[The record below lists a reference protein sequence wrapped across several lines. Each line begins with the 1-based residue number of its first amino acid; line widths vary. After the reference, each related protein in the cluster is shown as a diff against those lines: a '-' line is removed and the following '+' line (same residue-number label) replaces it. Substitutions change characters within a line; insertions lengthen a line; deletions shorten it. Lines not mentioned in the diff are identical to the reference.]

1 MISSDTMSIFFKAP
15 LDIEI
20 RLDNED
26 TRKHVDVKT
35 PQGRVEKLPIYKDG
49 ESVKG
54 VVTLR
59 TKEGR
64 KLEHLGVR
72 VQLLGSIET
81 NTDGILSSEFLTLA
95 TELAA
100 PAQLSHPESYPFEF
114 KNVEKQYESY
124 RGKNVRLRYY
134 IKVTV
139 LRKSSSEIIR
149 EKELWVYQYATA
161 IPKQA
166 TTGNSNST
174 ADSKLGSKKTN
185 EEAALGAATSSSND
199 GTNKGSTIA
208 KRNESH
214 SVKMDVGIENCL
226 HIEFEYSRSRFSL
239 KDAIIGKIY
248 FLLVRLK
255 IKHMELSLIRRET
268 VGAPPNQ
275 VTDSETVVRFEIM
288 DGAPVKGETIPIR
301 LFLNGF
307 DLVPTYRDVNKKF
320 STRTYLS
327 LVLIDED
334 ARRYFKQS
342 EIILYR
348 DQ

>member
-1 MISSDTMSIFFKAP
+1 MSIFFKAP

-26 TRKHVDVKT
+26 TRKHVEVKT

-139 LRKSSSEIIR
+139 LRKSNR
-149 EKELWVYQYATA
+149 
-161 IPKQA
+161 
-166 TTGNSNST
+166 
-174 ADSKLGSKKTN
+174 
-185 EEAALGAATSSSND
+185 
-199 GTNKGSTIA
+199 
-208 KRNESH
+208 
-214 SVKMDVGIENCL
+214 
-226 HIEFEYSRSRFSL
+226 
-239 KDAIIGKIY
+239 
-248 FLLVRLK
+248 
-255 IKHMELSLIRRET
+255 
-268 VGAPPNQ
+268 
-275 VTDSETVVRFEIM
+275 
-288 DGAPVKGETIPIR
+288 
-301 LFLNGF
+301 
-307 DLVPTYRDVNKKF
+307 
-320 STRTYLS
+320 
-327 LVLIDED
+327 
-334 ARRYFKQS
+334 
-342 EIILYR
+342 
-348 DQ
+348 

>member
-1 MISSDTMSIFFKAP
+1 MSMFFKAP

-26 TRKHVDVKT
+26 ERKHVDVPT
-35 PQGRVEKLPIYKDG
+35 PQGRLEKLPIYKDG

-54 VVTLR
+54 TVTIR

-64 KLEHLGVR
+64 KVEHLGVK

-81 NTDGILSSEFLTLA
+81 NTDSVVSDDFLSMA

-100 PAQLSHPESYPFEF
+100 PSQLMHAETYPFEF

-124 RGKNVRLRYY
+124 RGKNARLRYY
-134 IKVTV
+134 VKVV
-139 LRKSSSEIIR
+139 ISRKSSTEITR
-149 EKELWVYQYATA
+149 EKELWVYQITA
-161 IPKQA
+161 QPPAEAPSRAIKSGDKKQ
-166 TTGNSNST
+166 GQPST
-174 ADSKLGSKKTN
+174 
-185 EEAALGAATSSSND
+185 
-199 GTNKGSTIA
+199 
-208 KRNESH
+208 
-214 SVKMDVGIENCL
+214 VKMDVGIEDCL
-226 HIEFEYSRSRFSL
+226 HIEFEYLKSKFSL
-239 KDAIIGKIY
+239 KDVILGRIY

-275 VTDSETVVRFEIM
+275 ITDSTTVVRFEIM

-301 LFLNGF
+301 LFLGGF
-307 DLVPTYRDVNKKF
+307 DLTPTYKDVNKKF
-320 STRTYLS
+320 SSRTYLS

-342 EIILYR
+342 EIILFR

>member
-1 MISSDTMSIFFKAP
+1 MSIFFKAP

-26 TRKHVDVKT
+26 TRKHVDVTT
-35 PQGRVEKLPIYKDG
+35 PHGRMERLPIYKDG

-54 VVTLR
+54 SVTIR

-64 KLEHLGVR
+64 KVEHLGVK
-72 VQLLGSIET
+72 VQLLGCIET
-81 NTDGILSSEFLTLA
+81 NLDGVISSEFLSLA

-100 PAQLSHPESYPFEF
+100 PAILSHPETFPFEF

-124 RGKNVRLRYY
+124 RGKNARLRYY
-134 IKVTV
+134 LKVV
-139 LRKSSSEIIR
+139 FSRKSSSDITR
-149 EKELWVYQYATA
+149 EKELWVYQY
-161 IPKQA
+161 INPPVS
-166 TTGNSNST
+166 TTT
-174 ADSKLGSKKTN
+174 K
-185 EEAALGAATSSSND
+185 D
-199 GTNKGSTIA
+199 GPT
-208 KRNESH
+208 
-214 SVKMDVGIENCL
+214 VKMDVGIEDCL
-226 HIEFEYSRSRFSL
+226 HIEFEYSKSRFSL
-239 KDAIIGKIY
+239 KDVIIGRIY

-275 VTDSETVVRFEIM
+275 ITDSETVVRFEIM

-301 LFLNGF
+301 LFLGGF
-307 DLVPTYRDVNKKF
+307 DLTPTYRDINKKF
-320 STRTYLS
+320 SARTYLS

>member
-1 MISSDTMSIFFKAP
+1 MSIFFKAP

-20 RLDNED
+20 RLENED
-26 TRKHVDVKT
+26 TRKHVEVKT
-35 PQGRVEKLPIYKDG
+35 PHGRLEKLPIYKDG

-54 VVTLR
+54 EVTIR

-64 KLEHLGVR
+64 KVEHLGVK

-81 NTDGILSSEFLTLA
+81 NIDGLITSEFLSLA

-100 PAQLSHPESYPFEF
+100 PAQLTHSETYPFEF

-124 RGKNVRLRYY
+124 RGKNARLRYF

-139 LRKSSSEIIR
+139 LRKSSSEIKR
-149 EKELWVYQYATA
+149 EKELWVYQY
-161 IPKQA
+161 ISLPPVNPK
-166 TTGNSNST
+166 
-174 ADSKLGSKKTN
+174 DSPT
-185 EEAALGAATSSSND
+185 
-199 GTNKGSTIA
+199 
-208 KRNESH
+208 
-214 SVKMDVGIENCL
+214 VKMDVGIEDCL
-226 HIEFEYSRSRFSL
+226 HIEFEYLKSRFSL
-239 KDAIIGKIY
+239 KDVIVGRIY
-248 FLLVRLK
+248 FFLVRLK

-275 VTDSETVVRFEIM
+275 IIDSETVVRFEIM

-301 LFLNGF
+301 LFLGGF
-307 DLVPTYRDVNKKF
+307 DLTPTYRDVNKKF

-348 DQ
+348 EPPTDV

>member
-1 MISSDTMSIFFKAP
+1 MSMFFKAP

-35 PQGRVEKLPIYKDG
+35 PQGRLEKLPIYKDG

-54 VVTLR
+54 TVTIR
-59 TKEGR
+59 TREGR
-64 KLEHLGVR
+64 KVEHLGVR

-81 NTDGILSSEFLTLA
+81 NTDSVVSDNFLSMA

-100 PAQLSHPESYPFEF
+100 PSQLIHPETYPFEF
-114 KNVEKQYESY
+114 RNVEKQYESY
-124 RGKNVRLRYY
+124 RGKNARLRYY
-134 IKVTV
+134 VKVTV
-139 LRKSSSEIIR
+139 SRKSATEITR
-149 EKELWVYQYATA
+149 EKELWVYQIANLTNQSA
-161 IPKQA
+161 SEQGKDDRNSQIAQP
-166 TTGNSNST
+166 TTV
-174 ADSKLGSKKTN
+174 
-185 EEAALGAATSSSND
+185 
-199 GTNKGSTIA
+199 
-208 KRNESH
+208 R
-214 SVKMDVGIENCL
+214 MDVGIEDCL
-226 HIEFEYSRSRFSL
+226 HIEFEYLKSRFSL
-239 KDAIIGKIY
+239 KDVIVGRIY

-275 VTDSETVVRFEIM
+275 ITDSTTVVRFEIM

-301 LFLNGF
+301 LFLGGF
-307 DLVPTYRDVNKKF
+307 DLTPTYKDVNKKF
-320 STRTYLS
+320 SSRTYLS

-348 DQ
+348 DL

>member
-1 MISSDTMSIFFKAP
+1 MSIFFKAP

-26 TRKHVDVKT
+26 TRKHVEVKT

-149 EKELWVYQYATA
+149 EKELWVYHYTTA
-161 IPKQA
+161 VPKPV
-166 TTGNSNST
+166 TGLSSSST
-174 ADSKLGSKKTN
+174 ADSKLGAKKAN
-185 EEAALGAATSSSND
+185 EDTLQKPATSSSND
-199 GTNKGSTIA
+199 DASANTSKGSTIS

-301 LFLNGF
+301 LFLSGF